1 MRDQPARYRFL
12 SMHYDDSSRDV
23 PHEHRELMEAAL
35 AKGIEKACQLLSRL
49 YPITTDSVLAHA
61 VLG

>member
-12 SMHYDDSSRDV
+12 AMHYDDSSRDV
-23 PHEHRELMEAAL
+23 PHEHLVLMEAAL

-49 YPITTDSVLAHA
+49 KVE
-61 VLG
+61 

>member
-23 PHEHRELMEAAL
+23 PHEHLELMEAAL

-49 YPITTDSVLAHA
+49 KVE
-61 VLG
+61 